1 MKNNIK
7 KRAEGFTII
16 EVLIVLAIAGLII
29 LLVLL
34 AVPALNRNNRNT
46 SRKSDISR
54 IAGAL
59 TNFVSNNNGAL
70 PSIVAAQSIID
81 GNIIIA
87 DAGTLGQYR
96 TPFAAAS
103 PAVDNSLTIVTGT
116 QAALG
121 TTTVDR
127 VQIVTNALC
136 GTAGATTITGATAR
150 NLAIQY
156 TVESGTANVVTPI
169 CQNI

>member
-59 TNFVSNNNGAL
+59 TNFVANNNGAV
-70 PSIVAAQSIID
+70 PVAADAGTIL
-81 GNIIIA
+81 A

-150 NLAIQY
+150 NLAIQF
-156 TVESGTANVVTPI
+156 TLESGTAGTVTPL

>member
-59 TNFVSNNNGAL
+59 TNFVANNNGVV
-70 PSIVAAQSIID
+70 PSTT
-81 GNIIIA
+81 GNVDTIIA
-87 DAGTLGQYR
+87 DAGALGQYTFG
-96 TPFAAAS
+96 TPPSSATLA
-103 PAVDNSLTIVTGT
+103 NNKVTVVVAGSGT
-116 QAALG
+116 PVALSSG
-121 TTTVDR
+121 STDQ
-127 VQIVTNALC
+127 VQIVTGGIC
-136 GTAGATTITGATAR
+136 STGGAATNVNATAR
-150 NLAIQY
+150 NLAIQF
-156 TVESGTANVVTPI
+156 TLESGTSGTVTPV